1 MVRLWEAHTGQPI
14 AALQGHTGAVYS
26 VALSADGQLL
36 ASGGFDAT
44 VRLWSLSGLA
54 KRDGMPGIQEE
65 TGTHVPLRSTG
76 QAGRL
81 LVTLRGHTAPITAV
95 AISGDPRSAGQG
107 GRLVASVSDDATV
120 RVWAAPSGLP
130 LSTLR
135 GHVAGLW
142 AVALSADGRLLASGS
157 LDGTVRLWDMRS
169 GDCLRTLRADRR
181 YERLDITGLTG
192 ITDAQREALL
202 ALGAI
207 EQHAP
212 GGEPTTSLIRERL
225 R

>member
-1 MVRLWEAHTGQPI
+1 M
-14 AALQGHTGAVYS
+14 
-26 VALSADGQLL
+26 ALSADGELL

-44 VRLWSLSGLA
+44 ARLW
-54 KRDGMPGIQEE
+54 E
-65 TGTHVPLRSTG
+65 TGT
-76 QAGRL
+76 GRL
-81 LVTLRGHTAPITAV
+81 LATLRGHTAPITAV
-95 AISGDPRSAGQG
+95 AISGD
-107 GRLVASVSDDATV
+107 GRLLASVSDDATV

-130 LSTLR
+130 LTTLR

-142 AVALSADGRLLASGS
+142 ALALSADGRLLASGS
-157 LDGTVRLWDMRS
+157 LDGTVRLWEMRS

-212 GGEPTTSLIRERL
+212 GSEPATSPIRERL